1 MLLDIS
7 WLKILLKHIQRK
19 KNKMS
24 ETYIYGYSRTP
35 IGCFNGGLKSV
46 SAPKLGA
53 SVIKSVLTKSGFD
66 TNQVDEV
73 IMGNVLSAGIGQ
85 APARQASIYAGLP
98 YATKCMTIN
107 KVCGSGLKAIMLAD
121 QSIKQGDANIA
132 IAGGMEN
139 MSLAPH
145 YLLNSR
151 EGLNFGDSKLKDAIL
166 HDGLWDPYNKMPM
179 GGCAEILNEEESISR
194 EDQDAFAIE
203 SYERSNQAIKKR
215 YFKNEIIPI
224 EVRTKKNTILIDTD
238 EEPLKFNK
246 EKILKLRPVFKQE
259 GSITAANAS
268 SINDGAAAVLVA
280 SDSIT
285 NSKKPHAKIIAHT
298 SFAMDPV
305 YFTKAPIFAIEKVL
319 EKADM
324 SINDIDLFEINEAFS
339 CVSLAAMRKLK
350 ISKDK
355 INIYGG
361 AVSLGH
367 PIGASGARILVTLLN
382 ALENT
387 KQKYGIACL
396 CIGGGEASAMIVE
409 RINS

>member
-1 MLLDIS
+1 
-7 WLKILLKHIQRK
+7 
-19 KNKMS
+19 MS

-121 QSIKQGDANIA
+121 QSIKQGDTNIA

-179 GGCAEILNEEESISR
+179 GGCAEILNEEENISR

-203 SYERSNQAIKKR
+203 SYERSNQAIKKG

-224 EVRTKKNTILIDTD
+224 EVTTKKNTVLIDTD

-246 EKILKLRPVFKQE
+246 EKILKLRPVFKQD

-280 SDSIT
+280 SDSIS
-285 NSKKPHAKIIAHT
+285 NDMKPTAKIIAHT

-305 YFTKAPIFAIEKVL
+305 YFTKAPIFAIKNLL
-319 EKADM
+319 EKAKLSVD
-324 SINDIDLFEINEAFS
+324 DIDLFEINEAFS
-339 CVSLAAMRKLK
+339 CVTLTAMSELNLP
-350 ISKDK
+350 KDK
-355 INIYGG
+355 VNIYGG

-382 ALENT
+382 ALKTT

-396 CIGGGEASAMIVE
+396 CIGGGEASAILVEMI
-409 RINS
+409 

>member
-1 MLLDIS
+1 
-7 WLKILLKHIQRK
+7 
-19 KNKMS
+19 MS

-35 IGCFNGGLKSV
+35 IGCFNGGLKTV
-46 SAPKLGA
+46 SAPQLGA

-66 TNQVDEV
+66 KNQIDEV

-85 APARQASIYAGLP
+85 APSRQASIYAGLP
-98 YATKCMTIN
+98 YSTRCMTIN

-121 QSIKQGDANIA
+121 QSIKQGDTNII

-151 EGLNFGDSKLKDAIL
+151 QGLNFGDSKLKDAIL

-179 GGCAEILNEEESISR
+179 GGCAEILNEEENISR
-194 EDQDAFAIE
+194 KDQDAFAIQ
-203 SYERSNQAIKKR
+203 SYERSNLAIKKG

-224 EVRTKKNTILIDTD
+224 EVTTKKNTMLIDTD

-246 EKILKLRPVFKQE
+246 DKILELRPVFKQD

-280 SDSIT
+280 SGSVDSNI
-285 NSKKPHAKIIAHT
+285 NPSAKIIAHT
-298 SFAMDPV
+298 SFAMDPI

-319 EKADM
+319 EKANI

-339 CVSLAAMRKLK
+339 CVPLVAMRKLK
-350 ISKDK
+350 ISEDK

-409 RINS
+409 RINL